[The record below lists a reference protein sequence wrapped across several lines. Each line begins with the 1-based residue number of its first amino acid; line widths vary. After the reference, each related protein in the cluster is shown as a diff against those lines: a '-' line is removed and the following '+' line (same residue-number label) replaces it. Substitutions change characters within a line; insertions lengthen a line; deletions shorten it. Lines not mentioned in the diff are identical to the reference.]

1 MPFACI
7 HVPNFILQAALRIE
21 PGLRTQPAGILDGTP
36 PFVTV
41 IAKNKKAGSLGLQI
55 GMTKSQA
62 EQIHGLQLRR
72 RSIEHETAAHAALV
86 DLALSFSPRIE
97 ETAVDT
103 IILDLAGLAQLFG
116 GFEKLVQHLGRRAK
130 KFGLSAQ
137 VAVGSNPEAA
147 QLAARGFAGVTV
159 LSPDEETER
168 LGSLPISALN
178 PTLEIRETL
187 ERWGVRT
194 CQALADLPVAQL
206 SERLGQEGVRL
217 QELARGASGRALIP
231 TIAAME
237 FEEAMEL
244 DTAVSELEPLSF
256 LLGRLLDQL
265 CGRLSA
271 RALATN
277 EIRLKMVL
285 ERGEEE
291 IFGITEK
298 RKHTNSGI
306 ETAADSSPALSVA
319 QGSRRESGAPRN
331 GNGCNRSDINQ
342 QSNGHFS
349 RVQRGAALRDSLR
362 SSGQAGLTSSAPTKT
377 DAAGALIYEHALR
390 LPLAMRDSKALLRLW
405 RLHLEAHPPASPI
418 VKITMTAEPAK
429 VRFAQSGLFVP
440 LSPDPEKL
448 EITMARTGHFVGA
461 ANIGSPELLDTH
473 RPLSF
478 RVGRFNP
485 LEASLPDNDFGE
497 SSVSSGVSLGVSLGV
512 SSGIYSADSTSLL
525 PATALRVFRPAMPA
539 RVEARANS
547 RDDTDD
553 TSDKARENSHDTS
566 HATMN
571 KVHAP
576 ARVYFG
582 GVWGDV
588 MAASG
593 PWRTSGDWWTEGS
606 WNQDEWDLEIEFPV
620 PAVKETHA
628 FSRTA
633 FSHTAQKTES
643 ARARGVYRIVRERA
657 SGEWF
662 VRGVYD

>member
-21 PGLRTQPAGILDGTP
+21 PGLRLQPAGILDGTP
-36 PFVTV
+36 PFFTV
-41 IAKNKKAGSLGLQI
+41 IAKNKKAGALGLQI

-62 EQIHGLQLRR
+62 EQIQGLELRR
-72 RSIEHETAAHAALV
+72 RSIEHEAAAHAALA

-97 ETAVDT
+97 ETAADT

-116 GFEKLVQHLGRRAK
+116 GFEKLAQRLGRRAK

-159 LSPDEETER
+159 LAADEETER
-168 LGSLPISALN
+168 LGSLPITALN
-178 PTLEIRETL
+178 PSLEIRETL

-194 CQALADLPVAQL
+194 CQALAALPVAQL

-217 QELARGASGRALIP
+217 QELARGVNGRALIP

-237 FEEAMEL
+237 FEEAMEP

-277 EIRLKMVL
+277 EIRLRMEL
-285 ERGEEE
+285 EPGEEE
-291 IFGITEK
+291 IFGIAEK
-298 RKHTNSGI
+298 KKHTNTNI
-306 ETAADSSPALSVA
+306 D
-319 QGSRRESGAPRN
+319 RIR
-331 GNGCNRSDINQ
+331 
-342 QSNGHFS
+342 
-349 RVQRGAALRDSLR
+349 RGAALRGS
-362 SSGQAGLTSSAPTKT
+362 GLTSGAPTNPGIDQVERHPKR
-377 DAAGALIYEHALR
+377 AGLRPAPTNAEVNAVASGSAQLIYEHALR

-418 VKITMTAEPAK
+418 VKITMKAEPAK

-473 RPLSF
+473 RPLAF

-485 LEASLPDNDFGE
+485 LEASLPDTDFGE
-497 SSVSSGVSLGVSLGV
+497 SSVSSGISPGV
-512 SSGIYSADSTSLL
+512 SSGIYSAESASLL

-539 RVEARANS
+539 KVEARANS
-547 RDDTDD
+547 RDDI
-553 TSDKARENSHDTS
+553 SDKAHENSRDTT
-566 HATMN
+566 HETMN

-593 PWRTSGDWWTEGS
+593 PWRTSGDWWMDDS
-606 WNQDEWDLEIEFPV
+606 WNQDEWDLEIEFPI
-620 PAVKETHA
+620 PAVKETNA
-628 FSRTA
+628 FSRAA
-633 FSHTAQKTES
+633 FSHTAQKAES
-643 ARARGVYRIVRERA
+643 TRGRGVYRIVRERA
-657 SGEWF
+657 TGDWF

>member
-21 PGLRTQPAGILDGTP
+21 PGLRLQPAGILDGAP

-41 IAKNKKAGSLGLQI
+41 IAKNKRAGSLGLQI
-55 GMTKSQA
+55 GMTESQA
-62 EQIHGLQLRR
+62 EQIQGLQLRR

-97 ETAVDT
+97 ETAADT
-103 IILDLAGLAQLFG
+103 IILDLAGLAQLFV
-116 GFEKLVQHLGRRAK
+116 GFEKLAQRLGRRAK

-159 LSPDEETER
+159 LTADEETER
-168 LGSLPISALN
+168 LGSLPITALN
-178 PTLEIRETL
+178 LSLEIRETL

-194 CQALADLPVAQL
+194 CQALAALPVAQL

-277 EIRLKMVL
+277 EIRLRMEL
-285 ERGEEE
+285 EPGEEE
-291 IFGITEK
+291 IFGIAGK
-298 RKHTNSGI
+298 RQNRVYSQSSTN
-306 ETAADSSPALSVA
+306 ADSS
-319 QGSRRESGAPRN
+319 SRRESGAPRN
-331 GNGCNRSDINQ
+331 DIGGDAGDVNR
-342 QSNGHFS
+342 QS
-349 RVQRGAALRDSLR
+349 GAWHPGR
-362 SSGQAGLTSSAPTKT
+362 AGLRPAPTNAK
-377 DAAGALIYEHALR
+377 AGGAHSPTSVARTSTKFGPAPLIYEHVLR

-478 RVGRFNP
+478 RVGRFNS
-485 LEASLPDNDFGE
+485 LEASLPANNSGK
-497 SSVSSGVSLGVSLGV
+497 SSVSSGVFLRN
-512 SSGIYSADSTSLL
+512 SSRDSASLL

-539 RVEARANS
+539 RVEARDNS
-547 RDDTDD
+547 RD
-553 TSDKARENSHDTS
+553 TS
-566 HATMN
+566 HETMS

-593 PWRTSGDWWTEGS
+593 PWRTSGDWWTEDP

-620 PAVKETHA
+620 PPAKETN
-628 FSRTA
+628 A
-633 FSHTAQKTES
+633 FSHMARGTQKTES

-657 SGEWF
+657 TGEWF

>member
-21 PGLRTQPAGILDGTP
+21 PQLRIQPAGILDGNP

-62 EQIHGLQLRR
+62 EQIQGLQLRR

-97 ETAVDT
+97 ETAADT

-116 GFEKLVQHLGRRAK
+116 GFEKLAQRLGRRAK

-147 QLAARGFAGVTV
+147 QLAARGFASVTV
-159 LSPDEETER
+159 LAPDEEMER
-168 LGSLPISALN
+168 LGSLPITALN
-178 PTLEIRETL
+178 LSLEIRETL

-194 CQALADLPVAQL
+194 CQALAALPVAQL

-217 QELARGASGRALIP
+217 QELARGASERTLIP

-265 CGRLSA
+265 CRRLSA

-277 EIRLKMVL
+277 EIRLRMEL
-285 ERGEEE
+285 ERGEDE
-291 IFGITEK
+291 IFGIVEK
-298 RKHTNSGI
+298 RTNSGMY
-306 ETAADSSPALSVA
+306 
-319 QGSRRESGAPRN
+319 GMK
-331 GNGCNRSDINQ
+331 
-342 QSNGHFS
+342 
-349 RVQRGAALRDSLR
+349 RD
-362 SSGQAGLTSSAPTKT
+362 TPSSASAKST
-377 DAAGALIYEHALR
+377 ASIYEHALR

-485 LEASLPDNDFGE
+485 LEASLPANDFGG
-497 SSVSSGVSLGVSLGV
+497 SSVSSGVSVRI
-512 SSGIYSADSTSLL
+512 SSGASSEDPVALL

-547 RDDTDD
+547 REDTG
-553 TSDKARENSHDTS
+553 DKTRDNSRDTS
-566 HATMN
+566 HATTS

-588 MAASG
+588 MTASG
-593 PWRTSGDWWTEGS
+593 PWRTAGDWWTEDP

-620 PAVKETHA
+620 PA
-628 FSRTA
+628 
-633 FSHTAQKTES
+633 FSHMAKGTQKTES

-657 SGEWF
+657 TGDWF

>member
-7 HVPNFILQAALRIE
+7 HVLNFILQSALRIE
-21 PGLRTQPAGILDGTP
+21 PGLRAQAAGILDGNP

-41 IAKNKKAGSLGLQI
+41 IARNKKAGSLGLQI

-62 EQIHGLQLRR
+62 EQIQGLQLRR

-97 ETAVDT
+97 ETAADT

-116 GFEKLVQHLGRRAK
+116 GFEKLAQRLGRRAK

-159 LSPDEETER
+159 LAADEEMER
-168 LGSLPISALN
+168 LGSLPVIALN
-178 PTLEIRETL
+178 PSFEIRETL

-194 CQALADLPVAQL
+194 CRALAALPVAQL

-277 EIRLKMVL
+277 EIRLRMEL
-285 ERGEEE
+285 EPGEEE
-291 IFGITEK
+291 IFGIAGK
-298 RKHTNSGI
+298 RQNRVYSQSST
-306 ETAADSSPALSVA
+306 TADSS
-319 QGSRRESGAPRN
+319 SRRESGAPRN
-331 GNGCNRSDINQ
+331 DNGGDRGDANR
-342 QSNGHFS
+342 QSGTRHPE
-349 RVQRGAALRDSLR
+349 R
-362 SSGQAGLTSSAPTKT
+362 AGLRPAPTNAEVNRAEP
-377 DAAGALIYEHALR
+377 DATVLIYEHVLR

-448 EITMARTGHFVGA
+448 EITMARTGHSVGA

-485 LEASLPDNDFGE
+485 LEASLPANDSGE
-497 SSVSSGVSLGVSLGV
+497 SSVSSGVSLR
-512 SSGIYSADSTSLL
+512 IAESASLL

-539 RVEARANS
+539 KVEARDNS
-547 RDDTDD
+547 RDT
-553 TSDKARENSHDTS
+553 THE
-566 HATMN
+566 TMN

-593 PWRTSGDWWTEGS
+593 PWRSSGDWWTEDP

-620 PAVKETHA
+620 PAAKETNA

-633 FSHTAQKTES
+633 FSHAAQKAES
-643 ARARGVYRIVRERA
+643 TRARGVYRIVRERA

>member
-7 HVPNFILQAALRIE
+7 HVPNFILQSALRIE
-21 PGLRTQPAGILDGTP
+21 PGLRAQPVGILDGAP
-36 PFVTV
+36 PFVTI
-41 IAKNKKAGSLGLQI
+41 IAKNKRAGALGLQI

-62 EQIHGLQLRR
+62 EQIQGLQLRR

-97 ETAVDT
+97 ETAADT

-116 GFEKLVQHLGRRAK
+116 GFEKLAQRLGRRAK
-130 KFGLSAQ
+130 KFGLCAQ

-159 LSPDEETER
+159 LAPDEETER
-168 LGSLPISALN
+168 LGSLPITALN
-178 PTLEIRETL
+178 PSLEIRETL

-194 CQALADLPVAQL
+194 CQALAALPVAQL

-237 FEEAMEL
+237 FEETMEL

-277 EIRLKMVL
+277 EIRLRMEL
-285 ERGEEE
+285 EPGEEE
-291 IFGITEK
+291 IFGIAGK
-298 RKHTNSGI
+298 RRDMVCGQSST
-306 ETAADSSPALSVA
+306 TADSS
-319 QGSRRESGAPRN
+319 SRGAPRN
-331 GNGCNRSDINQ
+331 D
-342 QSNGHFS
+342 
-349 RVQRGAALRDSLR
+349 
-362 SSGQAGLTSSAPTKT
+362 TSTDTSAN
-377 DAAGALIYEHALR
+377 YCEHALR

-418 VKITMTAEPAK
+418 AKITMAAEPAK
-429 VRFAQSGLFVP
+429 IRFAQSGLFVP

-461 ANIGSPELLDTH
+461 ANIGSPELVDTH

-485 LEASLPDNDFGE
+485 LAAGDSAESSIS
-497 SSVSSGVSLGVSLGV
+497 SSVSS
-512 SSGIYSADSTSLL
+512 ADSAPLV

-539 RVEARANS
+539 RVEAR
-547 RDDTDD
+547 
-553 TSDKARENSHDTS
+553 DKT
-566 HATMN
+566 
-571 KVHAP
+571 P

-593 PWRTSGDWWTEGS
+593 PWRSSGDWWTEDP

-620 PAVKETHA
+620 PAAKETNA
-628 FSRTA
+628 FT
-633 FSHTAQKTES
+633 HTAKSARKTES
-643 ARARGVYRIVRERA
+643 VRARGVYRIVRERT
-657 SGEWF
+657 SGDWF

>member
-7 HVPNFILQAALRIE
+7 HVPNFILQAALRVE
-21 PGLRTQPAGILDGTP
+21 PGLRIQPAGILDGNP

-41 IAKNKKAGSLGLQI
+41 IARNKKAGSLGLQI

-62 EQIHGLQLRR
+62 EQIQGLQLRR

-97 ETAVDT
+97 ETAADT

-116 GFEKLVQHLGRRAK
+116 GFEKLVQRLGRRAK

-159 LSPDEETER
+159 LAADEETER
-168 LGSLPISALN
+168 LGSLPITALN
-178 PTLEIRETL
+178 LSLEIRETL

-194 CQALADLPVAQL
+194 CQALTALPAAQL

-244 DTAVSELEPLSF
+244 DTAVGELEPLSF

-265 CGRLSA
+265 CGRLAA

-277 EIRLKMVL
+277 EIRLRMEL

-291 IFGITEK
+291 IFGIAGK
-298 RKHTNSGI
+298 RRNRVYSQSST
-306 ETAADSSPALSVA
+306 TADSS
-319 QGSRRESGAPRN
+319 SRGAPRN
-331 GNGCNRSDINQ
+331 DNDWNRGETERQVGS
-342 QSNGHFS
+342 GHPE
-349 RVQRGAALRDSLR
+349 R
-362 SSGQAGLTSSAPTKT
+362 AGLRPAPTNAEVNRAEP
-377 DAAGALIYEHALR
+377 DATVLIYEHALR

-405 RLHLEAHPPASPI
+405 RLHLESHPPASPI

-429 VRFAQSGLFVP
+429 IRSAQSGLFVP

-485 LEASLPDNDFGE
+485 LEASSPANDSGG
-497 SSVSSGVSLGVSLGV
+497 SSVSSGVSLR
-512 SSGIYSADSTSLL
+512 IAEPASLL

-539 RVEARANS
+539 KVEARDNS
-547 RDDTDD
+547 QDP
-553 TSDKARENSHDTS
+553 
-566 HATMN
+566 MN
-571 KVHAP
+571 QVHAP
-576 ARVYFG
+576 GRVYFG

-593 PWRTSGDWWTEGS
+593 PWRTSGDWWTEDL

-620 PAVKETHA
+620 PAAREMNT
-628 FSRTA
+628 FTRTG
-633 FSHTAQKTES
+633 FSHAAQRTES
-643 ARARGVYRIVRERA
+643 TRARGVYRIVRERA

>member
-1 MPFACI
+1 LPAPEGFYSFERLPMPFACI

-21 PGLRTQPAGILDGTP
+21 PELRTQPAGILDGNP
-36 PFVTV
+36 PFVTI
-41 IAKNKKAGSLGLQI
+41 IAKNKKSGSLGLQI

-62 EQIHGLQLRR
+62 EQIDGLQLRR

-97 ETAVDT
+97 ETAADT

-116 GFEKLVQHLGRRAK
+116 GFEKLAQRLGRRAK

-159 LSPDEETER
+159 LALDEEMQR
-168 LGSLPISALN
+168 LGTLPITALN
-178 PTLEIRETL
+178 LSLEIRETL

-194 CQALADLPVAQL
+194 CQSLAALPVAQL

-217 QELARGASGRALIP
+217 QELAQGASERALIP

-277 EIRLKMVL
+277 EIRLRMEL
-285 ERGEEE
+285 ERGEDE
-291 IFGITEK
+291 IFGIAEK
-298 RKHTNSGI
+298 RQNRVYSQRSTN
-306 ETAADSSPALSVA
+306 ADSSPALSVGE
-319 QGSRRESGAPRN
+319 GSRRESSAPRN
-331 GNGCNRSDINQ
+331 DNDW
-342 QSNGHFS
+342 S
-349 RVQRGAALRDSLR
+349 RGETVRQRGERHPER
-362 SSGQAGLTSSAPTKT
+362 AGLRPAPTKS
-377 DAAGALIYEHALR
+377 AALIYEHALR

-418 VKITMTAEPAK
+418 IKITMTAEPAK

-485 LEASLPDNDFGE
+485 LEASLPANDFGGP
-497 SSVSSGVSLGVSLGV
+497 SVSSGVSSGISSRVSLRISSGV
-512 SSGIYSADSTSLL
+512 SSEDSAALL
-525 PATALRVFRPAMPA
+525 PAAALRVFRPAMSA
-539 RVEARANS
+539 KVEAR
-547 RDDTDD
+547 D
-553 TSDKARENSHDTS
+553 TSYADPSRETTS
-566 HATMN
+566 
-571 KVHAP
+571 KVPAP

-593 PWRTSGDWWTEGS
+593 PWRTSGDWWTEDP

-620 PAVKETHA
+620 PAAKETNA

-633 FSHTAQKTES
+633 FSHAAQKTES
-643 ARARGVYRIVRERA
+643 ARARGVYRIVRERTT
-657 SGEWF
+657 GEWF

>member
-21 PGLRTQPAGILDGTP
+21 PGLRTQPAGILDGAP

-62 EQIHGLQLRR
+62 EQIQGLQLRR

-97 ETAVDT
+97 ETASDT

-116 GFEKLVQHLGRRAK
+116 GFEKLAQRLGRRAK

-159 LSPDEETER
+159 LAADEETKR
-168 LGSLPISALN
+168 LGSLPVIALN
-178 PTLEIRETL
+178 PSLEIRETL

-194 CQALADLPVAQL
+194 CQALAVLPVAQL

-217 QELARGASGRALIP
+217 QELARGASERALIP

-277 EIRLKMVL
+277 EIRLRMEL
-285 ERGEEE
+285 ERSEEE
-291 IFGITEK
+291 IFGIAGKKKET
-298 RKHTNSGI
+298 RSGV
-306 ETAADSSPALSVA
+306 DWM
-319 QGSRRESGAPRN
+319 
-331 GNGCNRSDINQ
+331 
-342 QSNGHFS
+342 
-349 RVQRGAALRDSLR
+349 QRGAASSAPTNPGSDGAERHPERAGLPVRSGTQNTRRPAPTNAGAGGAALRGL
-362 SSGQAGLTSSAPTKT
+362 GLTSSVPTKSGS
-377 DAAGALIYEHALR
+377 APPIYEHALR

-418 VKITMTAEPAK
+418 VKITMAAEPAK
-429 VRFAQSGLFVP
+429 IRFAQSGLFVP

-448 EITMARTGHFVGA
+448 EITMARTGHFVGLT
-461 ANIGSPELLDTH
+461 NIGTPELLDTH

-485 LEASLPDNDFGE
+485 LEASMPANNFGG
-497 SSVSSGVSLGVSLGV
+497 SSVSSGVSSA
-512 SSGIYSADSTSLL
+512 SSEDSVALL

-547 RDDTDD
+547 HEG

-566 HATMN
+566 HETMN

-593 PWRTSGDWWTEGS
+593 PWRTSGDWWTEDS

-620 PAVKETHA
+620 PAAKETNA

-633 FSHTAQKTES
+633 FSHAAQKAES
-643 ARARGVYRIVRERA
+643 ARARGVYRIVRERT

>member
-7 HVPNFILQAALRIE
+7 HVPNFILQAALRVE
-21 PGLRTQPAGILDGTP
+21 PGLRTQPVGILDGNP

-62 EQIHGLQLRR
+62 EQIQGLQLRR

-97 ETAVDT
+97 ETAADT

-116 GFEKLVQHLGRRAK
+116 GFEKLAQRLGRRAK

-159 LSPDEETER
+159 LAAEEETKR
-168 LGSLPISALN
+168 LGSLPVIALN
-178 PTLEIRETL
+178 PSLEIRETL

-194 CQALADLPVAQL
+194 CQALAVLPVAQL

-217 QELARGASGRALIP
+217 QELARGASERALIP

-244 DTAVSELEPLSF
+244 DTAMSELEPLSF

-277 EIRLKMVL
+277 EIRLRMEL

-291 IFGITEK
+291 IFGIAEK
-298 RKHTNSGI
+298 KKHTNTNI
-306 ETAADSSPALSVA
+306 D
-319 QGSRRESGAPRN
+319 R
-331 GNGCNRSDINQ
+331 I
-342 QSNGHFS
+342 
-349 RVQRGAALRDSLR
+349 QRGAASSAPTNPGVDRVERHPERAGLPARSGTQNTRRPAPTNAGADDAHSSRGIAPRGSLR
-362 SSGQAGLTSSAPTKT
+362 SSAQAGLSSAPTKSGS
-377 DAAGALIYEHALR
+377 APPIYEHALR

-405 RLHLEAHPPASPI
+405 RLHLEAHPPVSPI
-418 VKITMTAEPAK
+418 VKITMTAEPTK
-429 VRFAQSGLFVP
+429 IRFAQSGLFVP

-448 EITMARTGHFVGA
+448 EITMTRTGHFVGLT
-461 ANIGSPELLDTH
+461 NIGSPELLDTH

-485 LEASLPDNDFGE
+485 LEAS
-497 SSVSSGVSLGVSLGV
+497 GV
-512 SSGIYSADSTSLL
+512 SSEDSAALL

-547 RDDTDD
+547 HEG
-553 TSDKARENSHDTS
+553 TSDEARENSHDTS
-566 HATMN
+566 HADTSHETMS
-571 KVHAP
+571 KVHVP

-593 PWRTSGDWWTEGS
+593 PWRTSGDWWTEDS

-620 PAVKETHA
+620 PAVKETNA

-633 FSHTAQKTES
+633 FSHAAQKAES
-643 ARARGVYRIVRERA
+643 TRARGVYRIVRERA
-657 SGEWF
+657 TGDWF

>member
-21 PGLRTQPAGILDGTP
+21 PGLRTRPAGILDGIP

-62 EQIHGLQLRR
+62 EQIQGLQLRR
-72 RSIEHETAAHAALV
+72 RSIEHEAAAHAALV

-97 ETAVDT
+97 ETAADT
-103 IILDLAGLAQLFG
+103 IILDLEGLAQLFG
-116 GFEKLVQHLGRRAK
+116 GFEKLAQRLGWRAK

-159 LSPDEETER
+159 LAPDEETEC
-168 LGSLPISALN
+168 LGSLPITALN
-178 PTLEIRETL
+178 LSLEIRETL

-194 CQALADLPVAQL
+194 CQALAALPVAQL

-265 CGRLSA
+265 CERLSA

-277 EIRLKMVL
+277 EIRLKMEL

-291 IFGITEK
+291 IFGIAEK
-298 RKHTNSGI
+298 HQNLVYGQSTL
-306 ETAADSSPALSVA
+306 ADSS
-319 QGSRRESGAPRN
+319 SRRETVAPRDDTGWNRGDTDKQN
-331 GNGCNRSDINQ
+331 GARPPG
-342 QSNGHFS
+342 
-349 RVQRGAALRDSLR
+349 RVDLRPDS
-362 SSGQAGLTSSAPTKT
+362 TKS
-377 DAAGALIYEHALR
+377 DAAPLIYEHALR

-405 RLHLEAHPPASPI
+405 RLHLESHPPALPI
-418 VKITMTAEPAK
+418 VKITMAAEPAK
-429 VRFAQSGLFVP
+429 IRFAQSGLFVP

-478 RVGRFNP
+478 RVARFNP
-485 LEASLPDNDFGE
+485 LEASSSANDSAE
-497 SSVSSGVSLGVSLGV
+497 PSVSSEFSLGV
-512 SSGIYSADSTSLL
+512 SSKISSVGSGPLL
-525 PATALRVFRPAMPA
+525 SATALRVFRPAIPA
-539 RVEARANS
+539 RVEARDN
-547 RDDTDD
+547 
-553 TSDKARENSHDTS
+553 
-566 HATMN
+566 
-571 KVHAP
+571 AP

-593 PWRTSGDWWTEGS
+593 PWRSSGDWWTEDP

-620 PAVKETHA
+620 PAAKETN
-628 FSRTA
+628 A
-633 FSHTAQKTES
+633 FSHTAKGTPKTES
-643 ARARGVYRIVRERA
+643 ARAHGVYRIVRESA
-657 SGEWF
+657 GGNWF

>member
-62 EQIHGLQLRR
+62 EQIQGLQLRR

-97 ETAVDT
+97 ETAADT

-116 GFEKLVQHLGRRAK
+116 GFEKLAQRLGRRAK

-137 VAVGSNPEAA
+137 LAVGSNPEAA

-159 LSPDEETER
+159 LAADEETER

-265 CGRLSA
+265 CGRLAA

-277 EIRLKMVL
+277 EIRLRMEL

-291 IFGITEK
+291 IFGIAEK
-298 RKHTNSGI
+298 RQNRVYGQSST
-306 ETAADSSPALSVA
+306 TVDSS
-319 QGSRRESGAPRN
+319 RMK
-331 GNGCNRSDINQ
+331 
-342 QSNGHFS
+342 
-349 RVQRGAALRDSLR
+349 RGAASNAPTNPGSDGAERHPERAGLRAAPTKAEAVGAVLGGSV
-362 SSGQAGLTSSAPTKT
+362 LTSSAPTKS
-377 DAAGALIYEHALR
+377 DAAALIYEHALR
-390 LPLAMRDSKALLRLW
+390 LPLAMRDSKSLLRLW

-448 EITMARTGHFVGA
+448 EITMARMRHFVGA

-485 LEASLPDNDFGE
+485 LEASLPANDFGE
-497 SSVSSGVSLGVSLGV
+497 SSVSSGASLGV
-512 SSGIYSADSTSLL
+512 SSGIYSADSASLL

-539 RVEARANS
+539 RVEARDNS
-547 RDDTDD
+547 RD
-553 TSDKARENSHDTS
+553 SARGNSRDTS
-566 HATMN
+566 HETMS

-593 PWRTSGDWWTEGS
+593 PWRTSGDWWTEDS

-620 PAVKETHA
+620 PAAKETNA

-633 FSHTAQKTES
+633 FSHAAQKAES
-643 ARARGVYRIVRERA
+643 ARARGVYRIVRERT